1 MGDQSSS
8 FRPDTSDLCKGAVN
22 IHVNTGLANLQW
34 DHQLFWSFCWTGPPV
49 ILRVDSMG
57 SLLISVKDFNG
68 VKDYFGVL
76 QYQDYIETLPVFLII
91 VIQGHGT
98 FILRG

>member
-1 MGDQSSS
+1 M
-8 FRPDTSDLCKGAVN
+8 
-22 IHVNTGLANLQW
+22 NTGLANLQW
-34 DHQLFWSFCWTGPPV
+34 DHQLFWSFYWTGPQV

-76 QYQDYIETLPVFLII
+76 QYQDYIETLPVFLKIELWG
-91 VIQGHGT
+91 QGK
-98 FILRG
+98 FILLCEQQFWMEISTRPWIIFD